1 MKRTNR
7 FFFIVLSAVL
17 LTGCALGPEYSRPQM
32 DVPVTYK
39 TDAPWKAATPQE
51 AADKGRW
58 WEIYK
63 DPMLN
68 ELQEQTLE
76 SNQELQVALSRLT
89 QVSTGERLSRAGQ
102 LPGLDLAGSASR
114 NRAAADFSSIGKDST
129 SNAFSLPF
137 VLGYELD
144 LWGRVKRSV
153 EAATADTAG
162 AEADYRN
169 LMLSLQGAVA
179 INYFD
184 LRALDQEIALLNKT
198 VRLMEEARDLIKSQY
213 DNGRVSK
220 LDMAQAETQ
229 LAETRSEAIG
239 LEKKRGELENALAV
253 LSGQTASGFAMESIP
268 LDTAPPQIVAGLPSS
283 LLERRPDVAAAER
296 RMAAASARIG
306 VAETAFFPSISLT
319 GNAGYASTALDDLFN
334 WNNRIWGIGPAIS
347 LPIFDGGRNNAN
359 LERAKA
365 AYEEAVAAY
374 RQQVLVAFQEVEDGL
389 KGFEVL
395 DRQGAMLQEAVA
407 SAEQALAISE
417 SRYKHGRVN
426 FLEVVDSYR
435 TALRLQRNLARL
447 QGDQFTTSV
456 SLIKALGGGWEG

>member
-1 MKRTNR
+1 MKITKRYL
-7 FFFIVLSAVL
+7 FIILSVVL
-17 LTGCALGPEYSRPQM
+17 LTGCALGPDYSRPQM
-32 DVPVTYK
+32 DVPVAYK

-58 WEIYK
+58 WEIYN

-68 ELQEQTLE
+68 KLQEQTLE
-76 SNQELQVALSRLT
+76 ANQELQVALARLI
-89 QVSTGERLSRAGQ
+89 QVSAGERISRARQ
-102 LPGLDLAGSASR
+102 LPSVDLAGSASR
-114 NRAAADFSSIGKDST
+114 SRTAADFSSNGKDST
-129 SNAFSLPF
+129 GNTFSLPF

-153 EAATADTAG
+153 EAAAADTAG
-162 AEADYRN
+162 AEADYHN

-179 INYFD
+179 LNYFD
-184 LRALDQEIALLNKT
+184 LRAIDQEIALLNKT
-198 VRLMEEARDLIKSQY
+198 VRLMEEARDLIKRQY
-213 DNGRVSK
+213 DHGRVSK
-220 LDMAQAETQ
+220 LDMTQAETQ
-229 LAETRSEAIG
+229 LAETRSEAIS

-253 LSGQTASGFAMESIP
+253 LTGQAASDFALTLVP
-268 LDTAPPQIVAGLPSS
+268 LNTSPPALVAGLPSS

-306 VAETAFFPSISLT
+306 VAETAFFPAISLT

-347 LPIFDGGRNNAN
+347 LPIFDGGRNDAN

-389 KGFEVL
+389 KGLEVL
-395 DRQGAMLQEAVA
+395 DRQGAMLQEAVS
-407 SAEQALAISE
+407 SAQQALAISE

-435 TALRLQRNLARL
+435 TALRIQRNLARL
-447 QGDQFTTSV
+447 RGDQFTTSV